1 MKTRYRSNE
10 EHAPGARV
18 NEGFADAHTEFWWR
32 GLLGDKKEIRMHYL
46 HADFKIKN

>member
-18 NEGFADAHTEFWWR
+18 DEGFACAHTGFRRR
-32 GLLGDKKEIRMHYL
+32 GLLGDKKEIRMRG
-46 HADFKIKN
+46 HADFKH